1 MTRAPVTARSFA
13 SAAIG
18 LVLVLWPPVHMTL
31 GGRLGFSSWRYGGWG
46 MYATPHPEFLSRVQ
60 VVVVPSPDEAVS
72 PVAATVP
79 RADSDSMALREF
91 GLLLDVLRDDGIA
104 PLDASL
110 EGDAN
115 VMEARW
121 LTRRVRGL
129 GDRDAMRSLAG
140 LGCQLASKGEG
151 CAASLV
157 FVEEPRLDLRARLT
171 SAQVDAYCVQRGD
184 VRHVG
189 RFRTD
194 RNTEDQIWTAAAG
207 RCLPAP

>member
-1 MTRAPVTARSFA
+1 MTNTAVTTRSFV

-31 GGRLGFSSWRYGGWG
+31 ARNLRFSPWRYGGWG

-60 VVVVPSPDEAVS
+60 VVVVPSPDVAVS
-72 PVAATVP
+72 PVADAVP

-91 GLLLDVLRDDGIA
+91 GLLLDVLREDGIA

-110 EGDAN
+110 EGDAS
-115 VMEARW
+115 VMEARS

-129 GDRDAMRSLAG
+129 RDRDAMRRLAA

-151 CAASLV
+151 CPGSLV
-157 FVEEPRLDLRARLT
+157 FVEDPRLDLRARLA
-171 SAQVDAYCVQRGD
+171 SAQVDAYCVQRGE
-184 VRHVG
+184 VRQVG

-207 RCLPAP
+207 RCMPAP